1 VEPAIYIDYVGVWFQ
16 MRVGYIF
23 GVFLAISCGVFINAG
38 LLCQKKVIN
47 ETSKED
53 RNSRFMRTL
62 VRNPLW
68 VCGLILEVVGGAA
81 TFMLAQSYI
90 GPTLVPGL
98 MATGYIV
105 LVIGSIR
112 ILNERLNRKEYT
124 GIFLLFLGISLL
136 GFSALEIQ
144 GGTIREALESNGI
157 VIRII
162 VFSIAMCLLWG
173 LTHWGALRSRNRRGV
188 IMGFSNGFPFGLSN
202 FWIAPLMALIWV
214 VFGGKGSSLQ
224 IGIFIA
230 ACVILIVVNLL
241 AIRQTQEAFKFAD
254 AHNVIP
260 MQQIPVQIAPILY
273 YFSVF
278 SLDPP
283 SKVSVV
289 YITSGVL
296 LIIVSGFL
304 LCKRQSELEKIQ

>member
-1 VEPAIYIDYVGVWFQ
+1 MRTGYLLGVLFA
-16 MRVGYIF
+16 V
-23 GVFLAISCGVFINAG
+23 LCGVFINTG
-38 LLCQKKVIN
+38 LIFQKKVIN
-47 ETSKED
+47 GISKENRD
-53 RNSRFMRTL
+53 RRFMRSL
-62 VRNPLW
+62 MRKPLW
-68 VCGLILEVVGGAA
+68 VSGFILEYIGGAV

-112 ILNERLNRKEYT
+112 ILKERLNRMEYI
-124 GIFLLFLGISLL
+124 GILLLFLGISLL

-144 GGTIREALESNGI
+144 SETVREALAGRGI
-157 VIRII
+157 TVRII
-162 VFSIAMCLLWG
+162 IFSTVMCLLWG
-173 LTHWGALRSRNRRGV
+173 LTHWGAMKNVKRRGI

-202 FWIAPLMALIWV
+202 FWIAPLMALIGV
-214 VFGGKGSSLQ
+214 VIGGNGTPAQVKV
-224 IGIFIA
+224 FIA
-230 ACVILIVVNLL
+230 ACIMLVALNIL

-273 YFSVF
+273 YFTVF

-283 SKVSVV
+283 SKGAVA
-289 YITSGVL
+289 YITGGVL

-304 LCKRQSELEKIQ
+304 LCRRQLELEKIQ

>member
-1 VEPAIYIDYVGVWFQ
+1 
-16 MRVGYIF
+16 MRIGYIL
-23 GVFLAISCGVFINAG
+23 GVFLAILCGVFINTG

-62 VRNPLW
+62 IRRPLW
-68 VCGLILEVVGGAA
+68 VCGFILEFVGGAA

-112 ILNERLNRKEYT
+112 ILKERLNRMEYA

-144 GGTIREALESNGI
+144 TGTIREALDSNGI
-157 VIRII
+157 LIRII
-162 VFSIAMCLLWG
+162 VFSIVMCLLWG
-173 LTHWGALRSRNRRGV
+173 LTHWGATRSRNRRGV

-214 VFGGKGSSLQ
+214 VLGGKGSSTQ

-230 ACVILIVVNLL
+230 ACVILIVVNLV

-283 SKVSVV
+283 AKVSAV

>member
-1 VEPAIYIDYVGVWFQ
+1 MRTGYLLGVLFA
-16 MRVGYIF
+16 V
-23 GVFLAISCGVFINAG
+23 LCGVFINTG
-38 LLCQKKVIN
+38 LIFQKKVIN
-47 ETSKED
+47 GISKENRD
-53 RNSRFMRTL
+53 RRFMRSL
-62 VRNPLW
+62 MRKPLW
-68 VCGLILEVVGGAA
+68 VSGFILEYIGGAV

-112 ILNERLNRKEYT
+112 ILKERLNRMEYI
-124 GIFLLFLGISLL
+124 GILLLFLGISLL

-144 GGTIREALESNGI
+144 SETVREALAGRGI
-157 VIRII
+157 IVRII
-162 VFSIAMCLLWG
+162 IFSAVMCLLWG
-173 LTHWGALRSRNRRGV
+173 LTHWSAMKNVKRRGI

-202 FWIAPLMALIWV
+202 FWIAPLMALIGV
-214 VFGGKGSSLQ
+214 VIGGNGTPAQ
-224 IGIFIA
+224 IKVFVA
-230 ACVILIVVNLL
+230 ACIMLVVLNLL

-273 YFSVF
+273 YFTVF

-283 SKVSVV
+283 SQGAVAC
-289 YITSGVL
+289 ITSGVL

-304 LCKRQSELEKIQ
+304 LCRRQLELEKIQ

>member
-1 VEPAIYIDYVGVWFQ
+1 MRIGYLLGV
-16 MRVGYIF
+16 
-23 GVFLAISCGVFINAG
+23 VFAVLCGVFINTG
-38 LLCQKKVIN
+38 LICQKKVIN
-47 ETSKED
+47 GISRED
-53 RNSRFMRTL
+53 RNRRFMKTL
-62 VRNPLW
+62 VRSPLW
-68 VCGLILEVVGGAA
+68 VFGFILEYVGGAV
-81 TFMLAQSYI
+81 TFILAQSYI

-112 ILNERLNRKEYT
+112 ILKERLNRLEYL
-124 GIFLLFLGISLL
+124 GILLLFLGITLL

-144 GGTIREALESNGI
+144 SETVREALAGDGILARI
-157 VIRII
+157 VI
-162 VFSIAMCLLWG
+162 FSAAMCLLWG
-173 LTHWGALRSRNRRGV
+173 LTHWGALKSRKRKGI
-188 IMGFSNGFPFGLSN
+188 IMGLSNGFPFGLSN

-214 VFGGKGSSLQ
+214 VLGGNGSPVQ
-224 IGIFIA
+224 IRIFIA
-230 ACVILIVVNLL
+230 ASIMLIVLNLL

-283 SKVSVV
+283 SKAAVA
-289 YITSGVL
+289 YIMSGAL
-296 LIIVSGFL
+296 LIIISGFL
-304 LCKRQSELEKIQ
+304 LCRRQSELEKIH